1 MISWP
6 VDDLG
11 VLNLSTGVKRKVTTP
26 VGGLGN
32 WGASGDFAVLWR
44 NPEQWKIHS
53 SVRRFPQI
61 IGALC
66 INPQGHDWL
75 LKVNPV
81 WRFQVGMKGT
91 IFFSPIGRPKNLNI
105 RNTIRWSNLC
115 HHGFK
120 VPTAVLVGFESLG
133 LAGFVHLTIAW
144 GHDPRWFST
153 HFSMGPMQQI
163 FGSLRYPPFQIK
175 QIMAGWVGV

>member
-1 MISWP
+1 MTSGWFRGP
-6 VDDLG
+6 QSFDRREAEGHYPSRGAWKLG
-11 VLNLSTGVKRKVTTP
+11 
-26 VGGLGN
+26 
-32 WGASGDFAVLWR
+32 
-44 NPEQWKIHS
+44 
-53 SVRRFPQI
+53 SVRRFC
-61 IGALC
+61 GFVEKSWTME
-66 INPQGHDWL
+66 NPQFSSTISPNYRSFMHKSTRPWL
-75 LKVNPV
+75 ITEGKPRLEVSG
-81 WRFQVGMKGT
+81 WDERHH
-91 IFFSPIGRPKNLNI
+91 FFSPIGRPKNLNI